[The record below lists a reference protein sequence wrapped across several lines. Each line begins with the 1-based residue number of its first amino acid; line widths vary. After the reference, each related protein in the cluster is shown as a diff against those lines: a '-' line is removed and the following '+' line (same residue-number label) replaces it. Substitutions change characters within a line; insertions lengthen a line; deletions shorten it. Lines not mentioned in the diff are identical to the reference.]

1 MRTDTTAGI
10 VALGLLGSVAA
21 GEIVNINGDLS
32 MESRVGA
39 WFMGSRLD
47 DDANAFIQVNPEQ
60 DDGLVFDLDAVRTTG
75 IFAGG
80 TGGMVDTRTSLMTGT
95 GMYSYSHS
103 MTNAATLG
111 DGLGDHA
118 ESEHMTRLHSLIQF
132 EEGDVV
138 DIALRI
144 EYEAVRDGQLW
155 AQLRV
160 SGIAG
165 QGPVMLE
172 VRDPTDA
179 GFVEFTIRTTV
190 DGPRAFFLDADLESA
205 VEAQGDRRDELVDGF
220 VMSASF
226 TLVPAPGGL
235 ALLAPAGLIA
245 AGRRRR

>member
-10 VALGLLGSVAA
+10 VVLGLLGSVAA
-21 GEIVNINGDLS
+21 GDIVDINGDLTF
-32 MESRVGA
+32 ESQVQA
-39 WFMGSRLD
+39 DFMGSQLD
-47 DDANAFIQVNPEQ
+47 DESYANILISPEQ
-60 DDGLVFDLDAVRTTG
+60 DDGLLFDFNASRSTG

-80 TGGMVDTRTSLMTGT
+80 TGGMVETESSLMTSQQ
-95 GMYSYSHS
+95 MYSFGHS
-103 MTNAATLG
+103 MANAASLG
-111 DGLGDHA
+111 ASLNDRADTY
-118 ESEHMTRLHSLIQF
+118 HMTRLHSLIQF

-144 EYEAVRDGQLW
+144 EYEAVGDGELF

-160 SGIAG
+160 AGIAG

-172 VRDPTDA
+172 VSDPTEA

-190 DGPRAFFLDADLESA
+190 DGPRAFFLDAEVESR
-205 VEAQGDRRDELVDGF
+205 VEVFGDRRDALVDGF
-220 VMSASF
+220 SMSASF